1 MASKTEKEKM
11 LAGELYIA
19 EDPTLRAEREHALA
33 LLHRYNSTPWQQ
45 TTHHALLA
53 QLLGACGNG
62 SVIKPPFFCDYGFN
76 ISLGRGVFL
85 NYNCVLLD
93 VNPITIGDQTQ
104 IGPPC
109 RSTQPIIPAPRRPAA
124 PASKVADLSASEP
137 MSGSAAEPSF
147 FPASPSATTPLSAP
161 AASSPEMFQQ
171 EQPSPAIP
179 PVLSVPVHKPQS
191 HPLYLW
197 G

>member
-1 MASKTEKEKM
+1 MRRPPNRTGPRLLKPSSHSFAAKIYPLPDSQGNPMPSKTEKEKM

-33 LLHRYNSTPWQQ
+33 LLHRYNSTPWRQ

-62 SVIKPPFFCDYGFN
+62 SAIKPPFFCDYGFN

-85 NYNCVLLD
+85 NYDCVLLD

-104 IGPPC
+104 IGPAVQIY
-109 RSTQPIIPAPRRPAA
+109 TADHPR
-124 PASKVADLSASEP
+124 
-137 MSGSAAEPSF
+137 
-147 FPASPSATTPLSAP
+147 
-161 AASSPEMFQQ
+161 SPEARRASL
-171 EQPSPAIP
+171 ESGR
-179 PVLSVPVHKPQS
+179 PVR
-191 HPLYLW
+191 
-197 G
+197 

>member
-1 MASKTEKEKM
+1 MPSKTEKEKM

-53 QLLGACGNG
+53 QLLGTCGNG

-104 IGPPC
+104 IGPAVQIYTADHP
-109 RSTQPIIPAPRRPAA
+109 RTPEARRASLESGRPVRIGANVWIGGGAIILPGITIGDDAIIGAGSVVTRDVPAGATVAGNPARALRPRP
-124 PASKVADLSASEP
+124 
-137 MSGSAAEPSF
+137 
-147 FPASPSATTPLSAP
+147 
-161 AASSPEMFQQ
+161 
-171 EQPSPAIP
+171 
-179 PVLSVPVHKPQS
+179 
-191 HPLYLW
+191 
-197 G
+197 